1 MSHPDSAADA
11 PTDADVDAKA
21 DAAGADG
28 DARLPPKLDA
38 PPLVGNTLQFARD
51 PFGFYDR
58 LDERGDAVRYE
69 VARQEFCTVFEPEHV
84 ERILVEENEKFVK
97 AEMFQEAAAGFAEQ
111 GLLLT
116 EGEVWR
122 DQRVRI
128 QPAFTPEKIRSYTDA
143 MVTYAEQLGDR
154 LADGEVVD
162 VEDAMSE
169 LTLKILAKSLFD
181 VDVDDR
187 REVVREAA
195 AALNARGDA
204 SGASA
209 FLPDWVPTPKNRRF
223 ERAMADFEAMV
234 DDLIAERRRDG
245 SADADDADSPDD
257 LLSILLTAEG
267 PDGTTMDDAVV
278 RDQMVTFLFAG
289 HETTALALTY
299 AWHLLGRNPDK
310 LDRLRAE
317 IDAELGD
324 RRATMADLP
333 ALDYTGRV
341 VDEALRLHP
350 PAYVLFREPT
360 EDVQLGPYRVRE
372 GTAMTVPVF
381 KIHRDG
387 RFYDAPDEF
396 RPERWD
402 SEARSA
408 SNSDRP
414 EYAYFPFGGG
424 PRHCIGMRFALA
436 ELKLVLATL
445 AREVAF
451 DPTYDGDPDLSMAAT
466 MRPDQPMEMRV
477 RKRD

>member
-1 MSHPDSAADA
+1 MTHSDSSETDASAAESI
-11 PTDADVDAKA
+11 A
-21 DAAGADG
+21 DATARDPDG
-28 DARLPPKLDA
+28 NPTLRDPPKLDA

-58 LDERGDAVRYE
+58 LAARDEAVRYE
-69 VARQEFCTVFEPEHV
+69 VARQEFCTVFEPAYV
-84 ERILVEENEKFVK
+84 QRILVEDDEKFVK

-143 MVTYAEQLGDR
+143 MVRYAEQSGDR
-154 LADGEVVD
+154 LADGEVVN

-181 VDVDDR
+181 VDVAGR

-204 SGASA
+204 GGASA

-234 DDLIAERRRDG
+234 DDLIAERRAGGADG
-245 SADADDADSPDD
+245 DDSPDD

-299 AWHLLGRNPDK
+299 AWHLLGRNPDA
-310 LDRLRAE
+310 LERLRAE
-317 IDAELGD
+317 LDAELGD

-333 ALDYTGRV
+333 ALDYTERV
-341 VDEALRLHP
+341 VEEALRLFP

-372 GTAMTVPVF
+372 GTAMTIPIF
-381 KIHRDG
+381 EIHRDE

-396 RPERWD
+396 RPERWT
-402 SEARSA
+402 EAFEA
-408 SNSDRP
+408 DLP
-414 EYAYFPFGGG
+414 EYAYLPFGGG
-424 PRHCIGMRFALA
+424 PRHCIGMRFAMT
-436 ELKLVLATL
+436 ELQLVLATL
-445 AREVAF
+445 VREVVF
-451 DPTYDGDPDLSMAAT
+451 DPTYDGDPGPLDGGDDA
-466 MRPDQPMEMRV
+466 P
-477 RKRD
+477 

>member
-1 MSHPDSAADA
+1 MSHSDSAASSSPDRERA
-11 PTDADVDAKA
+11 GTDGDRS
-21 DAAGADG
+21 GA
-28 DARLPPKLDA
+28 DARLPPKLDS
-38 PPLVGNTLQFARD
+38 PPLVGNTLQFVRD

-58 LDERGDAVRYE
+58 LDSRGDAVRYE
-69 VARQEFCTVFEPEHV
+69 VAGQEFCTVFEPAYV
-84 ERILVEENEKFVK
+84 QRILVEENEKYVK
-97 AEMFQEAAAGFAEQ
+97 AELFQEAAAGFAEQ

-122 DQRVRI
+122 DQRVRV
-128 QPAFTPEKIRSYTDA
+128 QPAFTPDKIRSYTDA
-143 MVTYAEQLGDR
+143 MVRYAEELSDR
-154 LADGEVVD
+154 LSDDEVVN

-181 VDVDDR
+181 VDVAGR

-223 ERAMADFEAMV
+223 RRAMADFEEMV
-234 DDLIAERRRDG
+234 DELIAERRETG
-245 SADADDADSPDD
+245 DAESPDD
-257 LLSILLTAEG
+257 LLSILLTAAG
-267 PDGTTMDDAVV
+267 PDGTTMDDDVV

-299 AWHLLGRNPDK
+299 AWHLLGRNPET

-317 IDAELGD
+317 LDAELGD
-324 RRATMADLP
+324 RSATMADLP
-333 ALDYTGRV
+333 ALDYTEQV
-341 VDEALRLHP
+341 VNETLRLFP
-350 PAYVLFREPT
+350 PAYALFREPT
-360 EDVQLGPYRVRE
+360 KDVQVGSYRVRE
-372 GTAMTVPVF
+372 GTAMTIPIF
-381 KIHRDG
+381 KLHRDG

-396 RPERWD
+396 RPERWTD
-402 SEARSA
+402 EFEAEL
-408 SNSDRP
+408 P
-414 EYAYFPFGGG
+414 EYAYLPFGGG

-451 DPTYDGDPDLSMAAT
+451 DPTYDGDPDRSMAAT
-466 MRPDQPMEMRV
+466 MRPDQPMRMRV
-477 RKRD
+477 RRRD